1 MIKQLFT
8 LYKLGRKLAKSDVL
22 NIVSKFKKPPLAIK
36 ILFQIL
42 SFSFSNSKK
51 NILNENEGEKL
62 SKSLQSM
69 GTTFIKLGQFLVTR
83 PDIIGEE
90 LAKQL
95 EGLQDRLPPFSLS
108 EAKSI
113 IKKDLGEE
121 TFNSIIDLSE
131 PVAAAS
137 IAQVHKAKIIDTG
150 TIKDV
155 AIKILRPDIKKRF
168 NEEIDALMLF
178 AFLVESFIK
187 KTKRLKLMEVVFLLK
202 EITNLEM
209 DLRFEAA
216 AANEYAE
223 NTKNDA
229 GFRVPTTY
237 WNFTSENV
245 MTLDW
250 VDGVSIRETEDL
262 QRRNIDTKQIASD
275 IIQHFLRHAVRDGF
289 FHADMHQGNIFIDNG
304 TIKDVA
310 IKILR
315 PDIKKKFNEEIDA
328 LMLFAFLVE
337 SFIKKTKR
345 LKLMEVVFLLKEI
358 TNLEMDLRFEAAAA
372 NEYAENTK
380 NDAGFRVPI
389 IYWNFTSENV
399 MTLDWVDGVSIR
411 ETEDLQRR
419 NIDTKQ
425 ISSDIIQH
433 FLRHAVRDGFFHADM
448 HQGNIFIDNN
458 GQIVPIDFGIM
469 GRLDNLS
476 KRFLAEI
483 LFGFIQRDYKKVA
496 EVHLVAGLVP
506 KDVPVNDLAQALRS
520 IGEPIF
526 GQSVKDISGGK
537 LLKQL
542 FDVTEKFNMQTQP
555 QLLMLQKTMV
565 VVEGVARKLNPD
577 TNIWETSKPVL
588 ENWLRDTK
596 DPINTLSE
604 GLKSTTEVI
613 KRLPDFPEI
622 MDKANQ
628 ALTFLASG
636 QIPRNSN
643 SFTALNEKKLEMIAF
658 RNQSIVGLLLLVIF
672 GLLVF

>member
-1 MIKQLFT
+1 MIKRLFT
-8 LYKLGRKLAKSDVL
+8 LFKLGRKIAKSDAL
-22 NIVSKFKKPPLAIK
+22 NIASKFNKPPTIIK
-36 ILFQIL
+36 ILFSIL
-42 SFSFSNSKK
+42 SFSFSNEK
-51 NILNENEGEKL
+51 NYNVNINEGERL
-62 SKSLQSM
+62 SESLQSM
-69 GTTFIKLGQFLVTR
+69 GTTFIKLGQFLATR
-83 PDIIGEE
+83 PDIIGNQ
-90 LAKQL
+90 LSNQL
-95 EGLQDRLPPFSLS
+95 ESLQDRLPPFSLN
-108 EAKSI
+108 EAKEI
-113 IKKDLGEE
+113 IINNLGDK
-121 TFNSIIDLSE
+121 TFNSIINLSE

-137 IAQVHKAKIIDTG
+137 IAQVHKAQINDKGI
-150 TIKDV
+150 IKDV
-155 AIKILRPDIKKRF
+155 AIKILRPNIKKKF

-178 AFLVESFIK
+178 AFFVESFVK
-187 KTKRLKLMEVVFLLK
+187 KTKRLKLIEVIFLLK

-229 GFRVPTTY
+229 GFKVP
-237 WNFTSENV
+237 
-245 MTLDW
+245 
-250 VDGVSIRETEDL
+250 
-262 QRRNIDTKQIASD
+262 Q
-275 IIQHFLRHAVRDGF
+275 
-289 FHADMHQGNIFIDNG
+289 
-304 TIKDVA
+304 
-310 IKILR
+310 
-315 PDIKKKFNEEIDA
+315 
-328 LMLFAFLVE
+328 
-337 SFIKKTKR
+337 
-345 LKLMEVVFLLKEI
+345 
-358 TNLEMDLRFEAAAA
+358 
-372 NEYAENTK
+372 
-380 NDAGFRVPI
+380 

-411 ETEDLQRR
+411 ETEVLQKK
-419 NIDTKQ
+419 NIDTKK
-425 ISSDIIQH
+425 IASDIIQH

-469 GRLDNLS
+469 GRLDKLS

-506 KDVPVNDLAQALRS
+506 KDVPVDDLAQALRS

-555 QLLMLQKTMV
+555 QLLLLQKTMV
-565 VVEGVARKLNPD
+565 VVEGVARKLNSN

-588 ENWLRDTK
+588 ESWLRETK

-604 GLKSTTEVI
+604 TLKNTTEVI
-613 KRLPDFPEI
+613 KRLPEFPEV

-636 QIPRNSN
+636 QIPQNSN
-643 SFTALNEKKLEMIAF
+643 SYAALNDKKLEMIAF
-658 RNQSIVGLLLLVIF
+658 RNQSIIGLLLLVIF